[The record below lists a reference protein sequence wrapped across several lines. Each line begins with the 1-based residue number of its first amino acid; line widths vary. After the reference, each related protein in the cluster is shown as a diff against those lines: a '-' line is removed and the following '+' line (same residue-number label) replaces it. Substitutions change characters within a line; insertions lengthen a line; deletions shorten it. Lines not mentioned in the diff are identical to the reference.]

1 MSNTEMSNT
10 EMWIKC
16 FGDMDKEPNNDEYY
30 NIILKNGWNKD
41 NNFMMIALRYSYKYK
56 SLFLR
61 LLEFMLDNGFPLYNV
76 GVLREIISYH
86 TNSLEFIDIYLNRGL
101 DFNDD
106 RLYEPIE
113 VEDYNC
119 YYYESSG
126 DEESNEKTDECDMTK
141 PCIRFI
147 YQPILYF
154 ARSIPVIK
162 KIMENGKNKDL
173 DLKRNIY
180 SEEWSAFKKAIDY
193 GDMDLVNFYM
203 EYINEQYLNN
213 ENWWEIMLNHVS
225 QDGNVGKGA
234 EKCYK
239 ILMKREEMLNTQSK
253 PNRKIYDKVKQ
264 LWHYTV
270 KEDPGEF
277 RD

>member
-1 MSNTEMSNT
+1 
-10 EMWIKC
+10 
-16 FGDMDKEPNNDEYY
+16 
-30 NIILKNGWNKD
+30 
-41 NNFMMIALRYSYKYK
+41 
-56 SLFLR
+56 
-61 LLEFMLDNGFPLYNV
+61 
-76 GVLREIISYH
+76 
-86 TNSLEFIDIYLNRGL
+86 
-101 DFNDD
+101 
-106 RLYEPIE
+106 
-113 VEDYNC
+113 
-119 YYYESSG
+119 
-126 DEESNEKTDECDMTK
+126 
-141 PCIRFI
+141 
-147 YQPILYF
+147 
-154 ARSIPVIK
+154 
-162 KIMENGKNKDL
+162 MENGKNKDL

-203 EYINEQYLNN
+203 EYINEEYLNN